1 VNDTAAVGIIR
12 NSSRIILIKRK
23 TSSRDPWSGQIALP
37 GGHIENGE
45 TVEEGL
51 LREIMEE
58 VNIEL
63 STESIVGEME
73 PASTIISPEL
83 KVFPFILDYPDLE
96 MAHPGPEISEI
107 KIVNVYEYEENTTE
121 RGLPALN
128 YDGWYVWG
136 MTYRILSE
144 YIRGNFKSYK
154 KKYRSF

>member
-1 VNDTAAVGIIR
+1 MNDTAAVGIIR

-23 TSSRDPWSGQIALP
+23 ASARDPWSGQIALP
-37 GGHIENGE
+37 GGHIEHGE
-45 TVEEGL
+45 TIEQGL

-63 STESIVGEME
+63 SIDSIVGEME
-73 PASTIISPEL
+73 PTSTLISPGL
-83 KVFPFILDYPDLE
+83 KVFPFILDHMYLE

-107 KIVNVYEYEENTTE
+107 KIVNVYGYEQSRTE

-128 YDGWYVWG
+128 YDGWNVWG

-154 KKYRSF
+154 K